1 MIIEFSIE
9 AWRAGGKP
17 VTRDGREVEM
27 LHIFKE
33 AEKDLWPI
41 YGVLNGTVQSWTRT
55 GSFRMFLEHKL
66 DLKLEIPDEWVVDGK
81 VVLPDPPKEYYVT
94 LHKTALDF
102 LATSIAVTDL
112 SVAKSIYTQIE
123 KETQRAP
130 IGLFKLVKVEV

>member
-17 VTRDGREVEM
+17 VTRDGREVEQ
-27 LHIFKE
+27 LHEFE
-33 AEKDLWPI
+33 AEYEQWPFV
-41 YGVLNGTVQSWTRT
+41 GVLRKTVQSWDAD
-55 GSFRMFLEHKL
+55 GHFISKL
-66 DLKLEIPDEWVVDGK
+66 NHRPADLQLEIPDEWVVDGE

-112 SVAKSIYTQIE
+112 SVAKSIYNQIE
-123 KETQRAP
+123 METQRAP

>member
-17 VTRDGREVEM
+17 VTRDGREVKQ
-27 LHIFKE
+27 LHQFE
-33 AEKDLWPI
+33 AEDEQWPFV
-41 YGVLNGTVQSWTRT
+41 GVLSNNLRSWDPDGHFMSELNPR
-55 GSFRMFLEHKL
+55 EA
-66 DLKLEIPDEWVVDGK
+66 DLQLEIPDDWVVDGE
-81 VVLPDPPKEYYVT
+81 VILPDPPKEYYVT
-94 LHKTALDF
+94 LHKTSLDF

-112 SVAKSIYTQIE
+112 SVAKSIYNQIE

>member
-17 VTRDGREVEM
+17 VTRDGREVEQ
-27 LHIFKE
+27 LHQFE
-33 AEKDLWPI
+33 AEDEQWPFV
-41 YGVLNGTVQSWTRT
+41 GVLSNTTQCWDHDGHLMSKINPRP
-55 GSFRMFLEHKL
+55 S
-66 DLKLEIPDEWVVDGK
+66 DLQLEIPDEWVVDGE

-112 SVAKSIYTQIE
+112 SVAKSIYNQIQM
-123 KETQRAP
+123 ETQRAP